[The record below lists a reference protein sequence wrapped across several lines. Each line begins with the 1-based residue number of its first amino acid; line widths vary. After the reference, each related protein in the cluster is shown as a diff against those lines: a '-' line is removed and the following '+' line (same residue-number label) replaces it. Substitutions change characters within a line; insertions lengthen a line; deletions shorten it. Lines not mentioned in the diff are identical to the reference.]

1 MPKNVA
7 AYGADA
13 PKGRLKP
20 LPIVR
25 RDPGPRD
32 VELEL
37 LYCGICHSDLHKVN
51 NDGGGTHYPIVPGH
65 EIVGRVISR
74 GSGAHRY
81 SKGDLVGVGCIVDS
95 CRRCPECRAGRE
107 MYCRAGCTFSFDSL
121 DRNARTW
128 TCGGYSASMV
138 VDERY
143 ALRIPKNLD
152 PARAAPLLCAGIT
165 TYSPLR
171 QFRCGTGDRVG
182 IVGLGGLGHVAVKL
196 ARSMGAEVTVLSSS
210 PSKEEDAHRLGAKG
224 FVSTN
229 RPGALDALAGKFDL
243 LLDTVS
249 AAHDL
254 QPELNVL
261 KNFGTLVFVGLSP
274 SPVPFDTG
282 GLIFGSKRMAGS
294 LIGGINET
302 QEMLNYCGR
311 KGLMADIEL
320 IRPDQI
326 NAAYDRI
333 QRDDVRFR
341 FVIDLSYLRNA
352 SG

>member
-7 AYGADA
+7 AYGAEA
-13 PKGRLKP
+13 PRGLLKS
-20 LPIVR
+20 LTIVR

-37 LYCGICHSDLHKVN
+37 LYCGICHSDVHKVN

-65 EIVGRVISR
+65 EIVGRVASR
-74 GSGAHRY
+74 GSRAHRFG
-81 SKGDLVGVGCIVDS
+81 KGDLVGVGCIVDS
-95 CRRCPECRAGRE
+95 CRKCPECRAGRE
-107 MYCRAGCTFSFDSL
+107 MYCRAGCTFSFDSP
-121 DRNARTW
+121 DRTGRTW
-128 TCGGYSASMV
+128 TLGGYSASMV

-143 ALRIPKNLD
+143 ALPIPKNLD

-171 QFRCGTGDRVG
+171 QFKCGTGDRVA

-196 ARSMGAEVTVLSSS
+196 ARSMGAKVTVLSSS
-210 PSKEEDAHRLGAKG
+210 PGKEEDAHRLGAEG

-229 RPGALDALAGKFDL
+229 RPGALDTLAGKFDL

-249 AAHDL
+249 APHDL
-254 QPELNVL
+254 QPELQIL

-274 SPVPFDTG
+274 SPIPLDVG

-294 LIGGINET
+294 LIGGIAET
-302 QEMLNYCGR
+302 QEMLDYCGR
-311 KGLMADIEL
+311 KRLVADIEL
-320 IRPDQI
+320 IRPEQI
-326 NAAYDRI
+326 NAAYERI
-333 QRDDVRFR
+333 QRNDVHFR
-341 FVIDLSYLRNA
+341 FVIDLSDLRHA
-352 SG
+352 SR